1 LGKPMR
7 REIELIKEANE
18 AATKGTKG
26 TKGLDKALSQLP
38 AKVIT
43 KMAQP
48 GMVTSKKDVDQ
59 LREKYDLTPKQV
71 KTIVKALGIGKAEGE
86 VEKFQGALANIPEA
100 KVVRMV
106 VRGVKDAQDAIAD
119 TFSSGRGPGQGV

>member
-1 LGKPMR
+1 MRVVEVATRSWNKANGGNNLSLKGLTGTIRGLGKPMR

-86 VEKFQGALANIPEA
+86 VEKFQGALANI
-100 KVVRMV
+100 
-106 VRGVKDAQDAIAD
+106 
-119 TFSSGRGPGQGV
+119 